1 MQQLVSIYKSPI
13 LICQNLKTIITMQKR
28 FTQLLVVLFIMMS
41 QQVFAQDMQ
50 FSQFYASPMNL
61 NPAMTGVFEGD
72 FRAVVN
78 YREQYNSI
86 LDIHPFRTIS
96 AGFEKR
102 FRIVNSDYLS
112 VGVTAMQDQSGVAGY
127 GQYRGSLGTSYMK
140 QVGGSKYSTQ
150 SQYLIAG
157 AQVGFGQNRIDPTR
171 LWFSAQFDQPTVSIN
186 TTIDNQEA
194 NLTPSTDIFLDFN
207 AGLMWYARLDE
218 NKSVYVGGALNHIAP
233 AQITLYEQGPGETL
247 YMRLTGHAG
256 AEIPL
261 NRELSIL
268 PAILVMS
275 QGPSFQTNFGLN
287 FRYSNHDWREVAIRA
302 GLWNRISKT
311 IDGGHTD
318 ALIFSTILELERI
331 NLGLSYDVN
340 TSSLKT
346 ASQSRG
352 SIEVSLIYVQP
363 SKTKYKVNCPK
374 F

>member
-1 MQQLVSIYKSPI
+1 MVFFQNKIQL
-13 LICQNLKTIITMQKR
+13 LDFQNLKITITMQKR
-28 FTQLLVVLFIMMS
+28 FTQLLAIFFILMS
-41 QQVFAQDMQ
+41 QQIFAQDRQ

-61 NPAMTGVFEGD
+61 NPAMTGVFEGS
-72 FRAVVN
+72 FRAVIN

-127 GQYRGSLGTSYMK
+127 GQYRGSLSTSYMK
-140 QVGGSKYSTQ
+140 QVGGSRYSSQ

-171 LWFSAQFDQPTVSIN
+171 LWFSAQFDQPTVSVN
-186 TTIDNQEA
+186 NSIDNQEA
-194 NLTPSTDIFLDFN
+194 NLTTSTDVFLDFN

-218 NKSVYVGGALNHIAP
+218 NKSVYIGGAVNHIAP
-233 AQITLYEQGPGETL
+233 AQITLYDQGPGETL
-247 YMRLTGHAG
+247 HMRITGHAG

-261 NRELSIL
+261 NRELSLL

-275 QGPSFQTNFGLN
+275 QGPSFQTNFGAN
-287 FRYSNHDWREVAIRA
+287 FRYSNHDWREVAIRV
-302 GLWNRISKT
+302 GLWSRISKT
-311 IDGGHTD
+311 VEGGHAD
-318 ALIFSTILELERI
+318 ALIISTILEMERI

-352 SIEVSLIYVQP
+352 SLEISLIYVHP
-363 SKTKYKVNCPK
+363 TKTKYKVNCPK

>member
-1 MQQLVSIYKSPI
+1 
-13 LICQNLKTIITMQKR
+13 MQKR
-28 FTQLLVVLFIMMS
+28 FTQLLVVFFIILS
-41 QQVFAQDMQ
+41 QQVFGQDKQ

-61 NPAMTGVFEGD
+61 NPAMTGVFEGSW
-72 FRAVVN
+72 RAVIN

-112 VGVTAMQDQSGVAGY
+112 IGVNALQDQSGVGGF
-127 GQYRGSLGTSYMK
+127 GQYRGHLSASYMK
-140 QVGGSKYSTQ
+140 QVGGSKYSTK

-157 AQVGFGQNRIDPTR
+157 AQVGVGQNRIDPTR
-171 LWFSAQFDQPTVSIN
+171 LWFSAQFDQPTVSVN
-186 TTIDNQEA
+186 NSLDNQET
-194 NLTPSTDIFLDFN
+194 NLATSTDVFLDFN

-218 NKSVYVGGALNHIAP
+218 NKSVYFGGAINHLAP
-233 AQITLYEQGPGETL
+233 AQISLYEQGPGENL
-247 YMRLTGHAG
+247 YVRFTGHGG

-261 NRELSIL
+261 SRELSIL

-275 QGPSFQTNFGLN
+275 QGPSFQTNYGLN
-287 FRYSNHDWREVAIRA
+287 FRYSNHDWRELAIRA
-302 GLWNRISKT
+302 GVWNRISKT
-311 IDGGHTD
+311 IDGGHAD
-318 ALIFSTILELERI
+318 ALIVSTILEMERF

-352 SIEVSLIYVQP
+352 SLEISLIYVQP